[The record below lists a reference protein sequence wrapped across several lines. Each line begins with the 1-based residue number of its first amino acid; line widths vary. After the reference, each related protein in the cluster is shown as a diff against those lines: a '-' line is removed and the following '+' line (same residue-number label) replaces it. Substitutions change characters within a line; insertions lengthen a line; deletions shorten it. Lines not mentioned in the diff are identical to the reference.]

1 MRFEFPW
8 SNRTGERTRLVIRC
22 GEFCE
27 KLRLNLV
34 WRFVFVERMWSGGV
48 VMIQPFLDAMSQILG
63 RLVPARID
71 AFRCCAELTMSSEE
85 VR

>member
-1 MRFEFPW
+1 
-8 SNRTGERTRLVIRC
+8 
-22 GEFCE
+22 
-27 KLRLNLV
+27 
-34 WRFVFVERMWSGGV
+34 
-48 VMIQPFLDAMSQILG
+48 MIQPFLDAMSQILG